1 MADGEGGGNT
11 GIVAILVI
19 FIIVVVLAFLAFRG
33 GLFGGAKS
41 TKIDVNVGGSAPAT
55 K

>member
-1 MADGEGGGNT
+1 MAEGEGGSNT

-19 FIIVVVLAFLAFRG
+19 FIIVVVIAFLAFRG
-33 GLFGGAKS
+33 GLFGGKT
-41 TKIDVNVGGSAPAT
+41 TKVDVDVSAPAT

>member
-1 MADGEGGGNT
+1 MAEGEGGGST

-19 FIIVVVLAFLAFRG
+19 FVIVIVLGFLAYRG
-33 GLFGGAKS
+33 GMFGGRS
-41 TKIDVNVGGSAPAT
+41 TKIDVNVSPPAATT